1 MNAACID
8 IRTVAQLTGEAPQR
22 IREKVADGTYAS
34 VRQRSS
40 KGGGAG
46 GESYLVAVSSLPTT
60 AQIIYMQQQGHLD
73 GNAADTLGLTEYRE
87 RFGEAGLKE
96 LLGKQRACQEGLAI
110 RTLNPTDIVEQLT
123 GIAEDHGTTL
133 RTLYRWMDAYAAN
146 GLPGIMRAM
155 KRRDA
160 GTRPSMCPAAY
171 NYAYG
176 LYMNQ
181 VKRTTATIYKKLED
195 FAKAQGASACRKCI
209 FCDGTASRRALMLT
223 DEINHY
229 PACTEPDKTG
239 MKIQACRQTLSRIL
253 AAIPEDEKTL
263 ARRGKKAWKDDHMV
277 MAMRAKPEQVN
288 EVWFGDHHQMDAF
301 VLDKNGH
308 PLRPWLTMWYD
319 AATGCPV
326 GWVLCENPN
335 TQTIIEAF
343 NRAVAHTKHSPFY
356 GVPRMVYV
364 DNGKD
369 YRSKLF
375 ETGEGVIKER
385 DLGFLNGSIATNSVL
400 QLLNIQVTHALP
412 YQGWAKP
419 VERFFGTLEDI
430 WIREVPGWC
439 GDSPS
444 ERPEDFSH
452 HLRLAA
458 ESGRLWT
465 MDQFYEYLRDTVF
478 PEYIERPHQ
487 GYDGQKP
494 IDLYKTLPRARDD
507 QPSWDMLNVLRNNR
521 VERRITQ
528 QGVRFQKETYWDDAM
543 IGLAGQPV
551 TVLYDEADM
560 STVGIILEGRFLCEA
575 EPAERLR
582 MVCEDPE
589 VVGEHMAK
597 QNTQYRDT
605 RQRIKR
611 ASRSTFFDDVDV
623 AKSRGTFTTLE
634 YEKANKARKE
644 KRAERSKPKDDVGED
659 AARIMF
665 LGEFEKLK
673 ANAH

>member
-8 IRTVAQLTGEAPQR
+8 IKTVAALTGEDRRRVWER
-22 IREKVADGTYAS
+22 IDAGEYIATKQKSA
-34 VRQRSS
+34 
-40 KGGGAG
+40 KGGPG

-60 AQIIYMQQQGHLD
+60 AQIIYMQQNGSLD
-73 GNAADTLGLTEYRE
+73 ADAADTLGLTAYRE
-87 RFGEAGLKE
+87 RFGEAGLRE
-96 LLGKQRACQEGLAI
+96 LLGKQRACQEGLAV
-110 RTLNPTDIVEQLT
+110 RALNAADVVEQLT

-133 RTLYRWMDAYAAN
+133 RTLYRWMDAYEAR
-146 GLPGIMRAM
+146 GLEGIMRAM
-155 KRRDA
+155 KRKDA

-171 NYAYG
+171 KYAYG

-195 FAKAQGASACRKCI
+195 MAKAQGAAACKKCI
-209 FCDGTASRRALMLT
+209 HNEGTKARAALMLT

-229 PACTEPDKTG
+229 PACTDPEKTG
-239 MKIQACRQTLSRIL
+239 MRIPACRQTLSRIL

-343 NRAVAHTKHSPFY
+343 NRAVAHTRHSPFY

-375 ETGEGVIKER
+375 ETGVIKER
-385 DLGFLNGSIATNSVL
+385 DLGFLNGSLATNSVL

-412 YQGWAKP
+412 YQGWSKP

-444 ERPEDFSH
+444 ERPEDFSRQ
-452 HLRLAA
+452 LRLAL
-458 ESGRLWT
+458 EHGQLWT
-465 MDQFYEYLRDTVF
+465 MDQFYEYLRDTAF

-521 VERRITQ
+521 VERRISQ
-528 QGVRFQKETYWDDAM
+528 QGVRFQKETYWDDEM
-543 IGLAGQPV
+543 IGLAGKTV
-551 TVLYDEADM
+551 TVLYDEADL
-560 STVGIILEGRFLCEA
+560 STVGIVLEGRFLCEA
-575 EPAERLR
+575 EPVERLR
-582 MVCEDPE
+582 LVGEDPE
-589 VVGEHMAK
+589 KVAEHMAVQK
-597 QNTQYRDT
+597 RQYKDT
-605 RQRIKR
+605 VQRIRR
-611 ASRSTFFDDVDV
+611 ASRSSFFDEVD
-623 AKSRGTFTTLE
+623 AARNRGTFTTLE
-634 YEKANKARKE
+634 YEKAATARKN
-644 KRAERSKPKDDVGED
+644 KRAEQAERKRRDDVGED

-665 LGEFEKLK
+665 MEHYEKLK
-673 ANAH
+673 ANAR

>member
-8 IRTVAQLTGEAPQR
+8 IRTVAMLTGEDRRRVWER
-22 IREKVADGTYAS
+22 IDAGEYTATKQSGGRGGTS
-34 VRQRSS
+34 
-40 KGGGAG
+40 
-46 GESYLVAVSSLPTT
+46 GESYLVAVSSLPRI
-60 AQIIYMQQQGHLD
+60 AQIIYMQQNGSLD
-73 GNAADTLGLTEYRE
+73 GSAADTLRLTEYRE

-110 RTLNPTDIVEQLT
+110 RTLNPTDVVEQLT

-133 RTLYRWMDAYAAN
+133 RTLYRWMDAYAES

-195 FAKAQGASACRKCI
+195 FAAAQGASACRKCI

-229 PACTEPDKTG
+229 PACTEPEKTG
-239 MKIQACRQTLSRIL
+239 MKIPACRQTLSRIL

-263 ARRGKKAWKDDHMV
+263 ARRGKKAWKDDHML

-301 VLDKNGH
+301 VLDKTGK
-308 PLRPWLTMWYD
+308 PIRPWLTMWYD

-326 GWVLCENPN
+326 GWVLCESPN

-375 ETGEGVIKER
+375 ETGMIKER

-412 YQGWAKP
+412 Y
-419 VERFFGTLEDI
+419 L
-430 WIREVPGWC
+430 
-439 GDSPS
+439 
-444 ERPEDFSH
+444 H
-452 HLRLAA
+452 
-458 ESGRLWT
+458 
-465 MDQFYEYLRDTVF
+465 
-478 PEYIERPHQ
+478 
-487 GYDGQKP
+487 
-494 IDLYKTLPRARDD
+494 
-507 QPSWDMLNVLRNNR
+507 
-521 VERRITQ
+521 
-528 QGVRFQKETYWDDAM
+528 
-543 IGLAGQPV
+543 
-551 TVLYDEADM
+551 
-560 STVGIILEGRFLCEA
+560 
-575 EPAERLR
+575 R
-582 MVCEDPE
+582 MVCDCCSPLRPWHDSDQ
-589 VVGEHMAK
+589 GQRRRSADLRAADRPHPSG
-597 QNTQYRDT
+597 T
-605 RQRIKR
+605 RHCRCNSQQ
-611 ASRSTFFDDVDV
+611 
-623 AKSRGTFTTLE
+623 
-634 YEKANKARKE
+634 E
-644 KRAERSKPKDDVGED
+644 KRCGLTLFSERINPSGFRGFSAGPGFGCGFRLKESCSGCLRLPFVRKP
-659 AARIMF
+659 
-665 LGEFEKLK
+665 
-673 ANAH
+673 

>member
-8 IRTVAQLTGEAPQR
+8 IRTVAALTGEDRRRVWER
-22 IREKVADGTYAS
+22 IDAGEYIATKQKSA
-34 VRQRSS
+34 
-40 KGGGAG
+40 KGGPG

-73 GNAADTLGLTEYRE
+73 ASVSDTLGLTAYKE
-87 RFGEAGLKE
+87 RFGEAGLRE

-110 RTLNPTDIVEQLT
+110 RALHAADVVEQLT

-133 RTLYRWMDAYAAN
+133 RTLYRWMDAYEAR
-146 GLPGIMRAM
+146 GLEGIMRAM
-155 KRRDA
+155 KRKDA

-195 FAKAQGASACRKCI
+195 MAKAQGAAACKKCI
-209 FCDGTASRRALMLT
+209 FCEGTASRRALMLT

-229 PACTEPDKTG
+229 PPCTDPEKTG
-239 MKIQACRQTLSRIL
+239 MKIPACRQTLSRIL

-277 MAMRAKPEQVN
+277 MAMRAKPEMVN

-308 PLRPWLTMWYD
+308 PVRPWLTMWYD

-343 NRAVAHTKHSPFY
+343 NRAVAHTRHSPFY
-356 GVPRMVYV
+356 GPPRMVYV

-375 ETGEGVIKER
+375 ETGVIKER
-385 DLGFLNGSIATNSVL
+385 SLGLLNGSLATNSVL

-412 YQGWAKP
+412 YQGWSKP

-439 GDSPS
+439 GDSPA
-444 ERPEDFSH
+444 ERPEDFSRQ
-452 HLRLAA
+452 LRLAL
-458 ESGRLWT
+458 EHGQLWT

-487 GYDGQKP
+487 GYDGRKP

-521 VERRITQ
+521 QTRRISQ
-528 QGVRFQKETYWDDAM
+528 QGVRFQKETYWDDEM
-543 IGLAGQPV
+543 IGLAGKTV
-551 TVLYDEADM
+551 TVLYDDADL
-560 STVGIILEGRFLCEA
+560 STVGIVLEGRFLCEA
-575 EPAERLR
+575 EPVERLR
-582 MVCEDPE
+582 MVGEDPDA
-589 VVGEHMAK
+589 VAEHMAAQK
-597 QNTQYRDT
+597 RQYKDT

-611 ASRSTFFDDVDV
+611 ASRSSFFDEVD
-623 AKSRGTFTTLE
+623 AAQSRGTFTTLE
-634 YEKANKARKE
+634 YEKATKARKD
-644 KRAERSKPKDDVGED
+644 KRAEQAERKRRDDVGED

-665 LGEFEKLK
+665 LEQYEKLK
-673 ANAH
+673 ANAR

>member
-1 MNAACID
+1 MNATCID
-8 IRTVAQLTGEAPQR
+8 IKTVAMLTGESDR
-22 IREKVADGTYAS
+22 RVREKVADGIYAATKQTG
-34 VRQRSS
+34 R
-40 KGGGAG
+40 GGNG
-46 GESYLVAVSSLPTT
+46 GESYLVAVSSLPVT
-60 AQIIYMQQQGHLD
+60 AQIIYMQQNGILD
-73 GNAADTLGLTEYRE
+73 ASAPDTLGLTAYKE
-87 RFGEAGLKE
+87 RFGDAGLKE

-110 RTLNPTDIVEQLT
+110 RALNAADVVEQLT

-133 RTLYRWMDAYAAN
+133 RTLYRWMDAYEAK
-146 GLPGIMRAM
+146 GLEGIMRAM
-155 KRRDA
+155 KRKDK

-195 FAKAQGASACRKCI
+195 FAKAQGATACRKCI
-209 FCDGTASRRALMLT
+209 FCEGTASRRQLMLT

-229 PACTEPDKTG
+229 PACTEPEKNG
-239 MKIQACRQTLSRIL
+239 MKIPACRQTLSRIL

-263 ARRGKKAWKDDHMV
+263 ARRGKKAWKDDHMI
-277 MAMRAKPEQVN
+277 MALRAKPEQVN

-356 GVPRMVYV
+356 GVPRTVYV

-375 ETGEGVIKER
+375 ETGVIKER
-385 DLGFLNGSIATNSVL
+385 DLGYLNGNIATNSVL

-412 YQGWAKP
+412 YQGWSKP

-452 HLRLAA
+452 HLRLAV
-458 ESGRLWT
+458 ERGQLWT

-521 VERRITQ
+521 VERRISQ
-528 QGVRFQKETYWDDAM
+528 QGVRFQKETYWDDEM
-543 IGLAGQPV
+543 IGLAGKTV
-551 TVLYDEADM
+551 TVLYDEADT
-560 STVGIILEGRFLCEA
+560 STVGIVLEGHFLCEA
-575 EPAERLR
+575 EPVERLR
-582 MVCEDPE
+582 MVDEDQD
-589 VVGEHMAK
+589 VVAEHMAVQK
-597 QNTQYRDT
+597 RQYKDT
-605 RQRIKR
+605 TQRIKR
-611 ASRSTFFDDVDV
+611 ASRSAFFDEVDV
-623 AKSRGTFTTLE
+623 RRSRGTFTTLE

-644 KRAERSKPKDDVGED
+644 KRAEQAERKRRDDVGED

-665 LGEFEKLK
+665 LEQYEKLK
-673 ANAH
+673 ANAR